1 MKAFVNVNASSLDG
15 AVDALVKA
23 RAAGRL
29 AVIAGGGSDLL
40 GLMKER
46 LIQPDVVVNL
56 KTIPSLNQV
65 SVQEGATRIGGLI
78 TLDAL
83 ARDPI
88 VREQYGVLADAASK
102 VGTPQIR
109 NTGTLAGNVCQRP
122 WCWYMRNGFPC
133 YKNGGDR
140 CFARNGENQH
150 HAIFGQGPS
159 YIVHPSD
166 TAPALVALDAS
177 FRLVGPGGERHV
189 KAADFFVMPTRRPRH
204 ENVLG
209 DDEILAEVVIPSSPA
224 GRRSTYEKVMDRESW
239 THAVVS
245 VAVVLDMA
253 GDLCRHAS
261 IVLGGVA
268 PVPLLRRDAAA
279 LLEGTRITDEVIARV
294 AAAVVAD
301 ARPLSKNAYKVP
313 LTRGIVRKTIA
324 AIARG

>member
-1 MKAFVNVNASSLDG
+1 MKAFVNVDASSLDG

-23 RAAGRL
+23 RAAGRQ
-29 AVIAGGGSDLL
+29 AVVAGGGSDLL
-40 GLMKER
+40 GMMKDR

-56 KTIPSLNQV
+56 KTITSLNQV
-65 SVQEGATRIGGLI
+65 SVHEGVTRIGGLT

-83 ARDPI
+83 ARHP
-88 VREQYGVLADAASK
+88 VLREHYAVLADAASK

-109 NTGTLAGNVCQRP
+109 NTGTLAGNLCQRP
-122 WCWYMRNGFPC
+122 WCWYLRNGFPC

-150 HAIFGQGPS
+150 HAIFSPGPS

-177 FRLVGPGGERHV
+177 FRLVGPRGERHV
-189 KAADFFVMPTRRPRH
+189 KAADFFVMPTRQPRH

-209 DDEILAEVVIPSSPA
+209 DDEILADVTLPSSPA
-224 GRRSTYEKVMDRESW
+224 GRRSIYEKVMDRESW

-245 VAVVLDMA
+245 VALVLDMA
-253 GDLCRHAS
+253 GDRCRHAS

-268 PVPLLRRDAAA
+268 PVPLIRREAAR
-279 LLEGTRITDEVIARV
+279 LLEGTRVTDEVITRV
-294 AAAVVAD
+294 ADAVVAD
-301 ARPLSKNAYKVP
+301 ARPPAKNGYKVP
-313 LTRGIVRKTIA
+313 LTRALVRRTIA

>member
-1 MKAFVNVNASSLDG
+1 MKAFVNVNASSLEG

-23 RAAGRL
+23 RAAGQQ

-40 GLMKER
+40 GLMKDR

-65 SVQEGATRIGGLI
+65 SAQAGLVRIGGLI

-83 ARDPI
+83 ARHPI
-88 VREQYGVLADAASK
+88 VREQYAVLADAAGK

-122 WCWYMRNGFPC
+122 WCWYLRNGFPC

-140 CFARNGENQH
+140 CFARTGENQH
-150 HAIFGQGPS
+150 HAIFSPGPS

-166 TAPALVALDAS
+166 TAPALVALDAT
-177 FRLVGPGGERHV
+177 FRLVGPRGERHV
-189 KAADFFVMPTRRPRH
+189 KAADFFVMPTRQPRH
-204 ENVLG
+204 ENILG
-209 DDEILAEVVIPSSPA
+209 DDEILAEAVVPASPA
-224 GRRSTYEKVMDRESW
+224 GRRSAYEKVMDRESW

-268 PVPLLRRDAAA
+268 PVPLLRRDASR
-279 LLEGTRITDEVIARV
+279 LLEGARITDEVIAGV
-294 AAAVVAD
+294 ADAVVAD
-301 ARPLSKNAYKVP
+301 ARPLAKNGYKVP
-313 LTRGIVRKTIA
+313 LTRAVVRRTIA
-324 AIARG
+324 ALARG

>member
-1 MKAFVNVNASSLDG
+1 VKAFVNVNASTLAG

-23 RAAGRL
+23 RAAGRE

-56 KTIPSLNQV
+56 KTIPSLNEV
-65 SVQEGATRIGGLI
+65 AVEAGLTRIGGLI
-78 TLDAL
+78 TLEAL
-83 ARDPI
+83 ARDPM
-88 VREQYGVLADAASK
+88 VREQYAVLSEAASH

-109 NTGTLAGNVCQRP
+109 NTGTLAGNLCQRP

-140 CFARNGENQH
+140 CFARNGENQY
-150 HAIFGQGPS
+150 HAIFSQGPS

-166 TAPALVALDAS
+166 TAPALVALDAT
-177 FRLVGPGGERHV
+177 FRIVGPGGERHV
-189 KAADFFVMPTRRPRH
+189 RAADFFVMPARRPRR

-209 DDEILAEVVIPSSPA
+209 DDEILAGVEIPPSPA
-224 GRRSTYEKVMDRESW
+224 GRRSTYYKVMDRESW

-245 VAVVLDMA
+245 AAVVLDMA
-253 GDLCRHAS
+253 GEVCRHAS

-268 PVPLLRRDAAA
+268 PVPLPRPDAAR
-279 LLEGTRITDEVIARV
+279 LLEGVRITDGVIARV
-294 AAAVVAD
+294 ADAVVAD
-301 ARPLSKNAYKVP
+301 ARPLAKNAYKVP
-313 LTRGIVRKTIA
+313 LTRGVVRRTIA
-324 AIARG
+324 ALARG

>member
-1 MKAFVNVNASSLDG
+1 MKAFVNVNASTLAD
-15 AVDALVKA
+15 AVDTLVRA
-23 RAAGRL
+23 RAAGRE

-65 SVQEGATRIGGLI
+65 SVEAGVTRIGGLI
-78 TLDAL
+78 TLEAL
-83 ARDPI
+83 ARHPI
-88 VREQYGVLADAASK
+88 VREQYAVLSEAASN

-109 NTGTLAGNVCQRP
+109 NTGTLAGNLCQRP

-140 CFARNGENQH
+140 CFARNGENQY
-150 HAIFGQGPS
+150 HAIFSQGPS

-166 TAPALVALDAS
+166 TAPALVALDAT
-177 FRLVGPGGERHV
+177 FRLVGPAGERHV

-204 ENVLG
+204 ENVLA
-209 DDEILAEVVIPSSPA
+209 DDEILAGVEIPSSPT
-224 GRRSTYEKVMDRESW
+224 GRKSTYYKVMDRESW

-245 VAVVLDMA
+245 VALVLDMA
-253 GDLCRHAS
+253 GEVCRHAS

-268 PVPLLRRDAAA
+268 PVPLPRRDAAR
-279 LLEGTRITDEVIARV
+279 LLEGARITDEVVARV
-294 AAAVVAD
+294 ADAAVAD
-301 ARPLSKNAYKVP
+301 ARPLAKNGYKVP
-313 LTRGIVRKTIA
+313 LTRGAVRRTIA
-324 AIARG
+324 ALARG